1 MTLTEKCFLVNQTVG
16 IRSHRGAV
24 AKDLTPDVV
33 SLTSNN
39 NSNNS

>member
-1 MTLTEKCFLVNQTVG
+1 MTLTEKWFLVTVG

>member
-1 MTLTEKCFLVNQTVG
+1 MVFSKSDSGHKVTQ
-16 IRSHRGAV
+16 GAV